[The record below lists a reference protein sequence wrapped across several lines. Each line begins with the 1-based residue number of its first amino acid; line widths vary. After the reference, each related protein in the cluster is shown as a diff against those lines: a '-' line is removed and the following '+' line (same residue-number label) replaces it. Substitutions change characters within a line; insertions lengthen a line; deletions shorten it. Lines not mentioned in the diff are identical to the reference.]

1 MKPDALLRAYRLK
14 HTRRAGWTRVVDGE
28 VESVAAHSWGMALLA
43 MTQCPEGLD
52 RAAVLELCLVHDL
65 PEAEVGDITP
75 HDGVPKAEKHRRE
88 TAAAERLFADAPGL
102 LARWFEYAEQQT
114 PEARW
119 VRQLDK
125 LDMALQAAVYARL
138 GADTE
143 EFLESARPGIVDAD
157 LQALFRSARPE
168 EG

>member
-1 MKPDALLRAYRLK
+1 M
-14 HTRRAGWTRVVDGE
+14 
-28 VESVAAHSWGMALLA
+28 
-43 MTQCPEGLD
+43 
-52 RAAVLELCLVHDL
+52 LELCLVHDL

-88 TAAAERLFADAPGL
+88 AAAAERLFADAPGL
-102 LARWFEYAEQQT
+102 LARWLEYAEQQT

-125 LDMALQAAVYARL
+125 LDMALQAAVYARQ
-138 GADTE
+138 GADTN
-143 EFLESARPGIVDAD
+143 EFLESARSGIVDSE
-157 LQALFRSARPE
+157 LQALFRSAQPD